1 MSPSPEKKTPL
12 PPGAENRYGRPRRL
26 LTALLCLVVVAGLTA
41 MPLLGPADGQE
52 RSSLA
57 IFFGRL
63 HPLFLHFPIALL
75 AVVPLMEAC
84 ALFHRW
90 RHLRASVG
98 FILWLTVA
106 GSLAAT
112 VLGWLLAWAG
122 GYSGELVNDHMLGG
136 CLLSL
141 AVLLAALLR
150 RQLVR
155 RGPGSVGIL
164 YPVVLLASLGLLVWT
179 AHQGGQLTHGERY
192 LEEHMPNPLRR
203 WLGLPERERKP
214 ARAPAAGAAEASVPG
229 AAPAPA
235 ALAVSFFDERIMP
248 AFDRT
253 CVSCHNPNK
262 TKGGLRMDA
271 YEHLLVGGD
280 SGPSIVAGDAA
291 NSELYR
297 RITLPHDDE
306 EFMPTDGKK
315 PLTAEETEWI
325 KQWINAGASPDAPL
339 SALPGVTVLAAPK
352 SEAPAEEAIG
362 AVPDYQPHLEA
373 VRAWERTW
381 GLRLVPVS
389 QSGTDGLILRTASSP
404 SRCTDDAIA
413 ALGALG
419 SLIVDAELARSA
431 VTDRALAEIAAWP
444 HLRRLD
450 LTQTAVT
457 SRGVESLQKAT
468 GLRALNL
475 TATAVEES
483 ALAPLRARAGL
494 TVYAAPELG
503 TK

>member
-1 MSPSPEKKTPL
+1 MSPSPEKTPPL

-179 AHQGGQLTHGERY
+179 SHQGGQLTHGERY

-262 TKGGLRMDA
+262 TKGGLRMDG

-339 SALPGVTVLAAPK
+339 AALPGVTVLAAP
-352 SEAPAEEAIG
+352 EAAAPAADAIG
-362 AVPDYQPHLEA
+362 PVPDHQPHLEA
-373 VRAWERTW
+373 MRAWERTW

-404 SRCTDDAIA
+404 SRCTDEAIA

>member
-1 MSPSPEKKTPL
+1 MSPSPEKPTSL
-12 PPGAENRYGRPRRL
+12 PRAAENLYGRPRRL
-26 LTALLCLVVVAGLTA
+26 VTALLCLALVAGLSA
-41 MPLLGPADGQE
+41 LPLLWPADGQE

-75 AVVPLMEAC
+75 AVVPLMEGC
-84 ALFHRW
+84 ALFRRG

-122 GYSGELVNDHMLGG
+122 GYSGELVNNHMLGG

-164 YPVVLLASLGLLVWT
+164 YPVVLLAALGLLVWT

-214 ARAPAAGAAEASVPG
+214 ARSPAAGSAEASAPGAEAAPAAKP
-229 AAPAPA
+229 
-235 ALAVSFFDERIMP
+235 VSFFDERIMP
-248 AFDRT
+248 ALDRT

-262 TKGGLRMDA
+262 IKGGLRMDG

-280 SGPSIVAGDAA
+280 SGPAIVAGDAA
-291 NSELYR
+291 RSELYR

-325 KQWINAGASPDAPL
+325 KQWINAGASPDARL
-339 SALPGVTVLAAPK
+339 SELSGVAVLAAPK
-352 SEAPAEEAIG
+352 AAAPAANAG
-362 AVPDYQPHLEA
+362 PQVPDYHPQLEA
-373 VRAWERTW
+373 VRAWERAW

-404 SRCTDDAIA
+404 SRCTDEAIA

-419 SLIVDAELARSA
+419 ALIVDAELARSA
-431 VTDRALAEIAAWP
+431 VTDRALAEIAAWR

-457 SRGVESLQKAT
+457 SRGVESLMKAT
-468 GLRALNL
+468 GLRELNL

-483 ALAPLRARAGL
+483 ALAPLRARVGL